1 MTVAFREDHIL
12 PLVEGRTVLD
22 CGGVDHDA
30 FALKAAR
37 GDWLH
42 ALAAERAKSV
52 LGVDILA
59 ESVARLNAEGR
70 YRFVAANAEEL
81 PFREEFEV
89 VLAGELIEHLHNPGR
104 FLASA
109 WRALVPGGTL
119 ILTTPNAHRLSSLLH
134 LLRRGRELIHPEH
147 VSLFS
152 PSALTCLVERHGFR
166 TRDLRLLNRPARRRW
181 MEGARA
187 LVAAWRPLLGETIL
201 LVADKRD
208 DAAPEMGAP
217 PQADGT
223 SPASAIK
230 KPA

>member
-1 MTVAFREDHIL
+1 MAFREEYIL

-59 ESVARLNAEGR
+59 EPVARLNAEGR
-70 YRFVAANAEEL
+70 YRFVVANAEEL

-166 TRDLRLLNRPARRRW
+166 IRDLRLLNRPARRRW
-181 MEGARA
+181 MEKARA

-201 LVADKRD
+201 LVAEKREGVS
-208 DAAPEMGAP
+208 PEMTVSDR
-217 PQADGT
+217 DGGT
-223 SPASAIK
+223 ASANFPPK
-230 KPA
+230 SD